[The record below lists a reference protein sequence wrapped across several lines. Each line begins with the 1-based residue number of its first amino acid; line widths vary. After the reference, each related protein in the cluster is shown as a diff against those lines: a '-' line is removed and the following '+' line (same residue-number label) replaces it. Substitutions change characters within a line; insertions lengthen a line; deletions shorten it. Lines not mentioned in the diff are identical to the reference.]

1 MSYLEQMTYG
11 AGATMEFNAGYERAQ
26 EEMRQQLENLRTEL
40 ISARESLA
48 VTQVRLVELQSSAAV
63 RMVAEI
69 NPLINSLAQLLAP
82 QLEKIVESKMQEKI
96 DNLGA
101 IDDEK
106 IKNLIQG
113 ELDDILDDK
122 IQEEVDRYCC
132 NELDLSREIEQTV
145 DNFDF
150 SNIVRREVRDLSF
163 EVSVS

>member
-1 MSYLEQMTYG
+1 MSIENMTYG
-11 AGATMEFNAGYERAQ
+11 ASATMEFNAGYERAQ

-40 ISARESLA
+40 VSARESLA
-48 VTQVRLVELQSSAAV
+48 MTQIRLVDLQSSAAV

-69 NPLINSLAQLLAP
+69 NPLINSLAQLMAP

-101 IDDEK
+101 IDDER

-113 ELDDILDDK
+113 EIDDRI
-122 IQEEVDRYCC
+122 EGEV
-132 NELDLSREIEQTV
+132 EQAI

-150 SNIVRREVRDLSF
+150 SQIVRREVRSLDF